1 MDKNSMN
8 LSKNGSPLTGSW
20 IVESMLVIIE
30 NAYLCVKNC
39 TADDEEM
46 PCDLWV
52 KK

>member
-1 MDKNSMN
+1 MN
-8 LSKNGSPLTGSW
+8 LSKNGSALTGS
-20 IVESMLVIIE
+20 MLVMIE